1 PLELRK
7 SHCAS
12 KSNTSVKRRGAEND
26 EARMTRALVRLW
38 KLLGRSHPFAARRSE
53 NGKFLHH
60 ELSFPEG
67 ADHFCDGGAIPP
79 LAHFLAGVAAPALD
93 VSVAREDRAPNLTQ
107 LGFVQERFRRAVY
120 VAAVIEHKAGFVRV
134 TKKFKPRH
142 LLTFA
147 VTSGVQIIDNVVAV
161 LKPNEIQ
168 IKLVSDS
175 LDQPDQILIFLR
187 LAIEI
192 TLFINQPGDGRVRP
206 EPFAQL
212 VGTEPRRANEI
223 RPPMI
228 VRLRLVLFPLLEGG
242 PADQDDPFAFRGL
255 VARVDCQREYRQ

>member
-1 PLELRK
+1 MTKLE
-7 SHCAS
+7 
-12 KSNTSVKRRGAEND
+12 
-26 EARMTRALVRLW
+26 MTRALVRLW

-67 ADHFCDGGAIPP
+67 ADHFCARGAVPP

-107 LGFVQERFRRAVY
+107 LGFVEERFRRAVY
-120 VAAVIEHKAGFVRV
+120 VAAVIEHEAGFVRV

-161 LKPNEIQ
+161 LKPNEVQ

-187 LAIEI
+187 LAVEI
-192 TLFINQPGDGRVRP
+192 TLFIHQPGDRRVRP
-206 EPFAQL
+206 EPVAQL
-212 VGTEPRRANEI
+212 LGTQPRRPHEL
-223 RPPMI
+223 RPPMG
-228 VRLRLVLFPLLEGG
+228 VRLRLVLLPLLERG
-242 PADQDDPFAFRGL
+242 ADDPAAPFGFRDL
-255 VARVDCQREYRQ
+255 VARGACQ